1 MYPMISKYSHK
12 SLIWI
17 DLESPKEEE
26 ILYLLEQYSIP
37 SSLEEEIRKKS
48 SKQKVKISSDYI
60 FLYLNF
66 PKILHIENKVEEN
79 KIIFILHEDFIITI
93 HDEQVDA
100 LGEFLNNL
108 EMDTTIPEDLKITNN
123 GLLFFY
129 LIKSLYINLKEQLVV
144 NNTEIKELENKIIGI
159 KKKNISKSIYNKNY
173 ILIKI
178 DQSLNSHGRILEYL
192 KDPLTLVYGEK
203 FEYYISLIN
212 NEFREAKDMVSEQ
225 GKNFVNLYNI
235 SNLVLIDQ
243 NSKKL
248 KILTRLSILS
258 LIIVILTFLYVFSNI

>member
-1 MYPMISKYSHK
+1 MISKYSHN

-26 ILYLLEQYSIP
+26 ILYVIEEYSIP
-37 SSLEEEIRKKS
+37 SSLVEEIRKKA
-48 SKQKVKISSDYI
+48 SKSKTKISSDVI
-60 FLYLNF
+60 FLSLNF
-66 PKILHIENKVEEN
+66 PKILHDENKVLDN
-79 KIIFILHEDFIITI
+79 KIIFIISENFIMTI
-93 HDEQVDA
+93 HDEQIDA
-100 LGEFLNNL
+100 LNEFLNNL
-108 EMDTTIPEDLKITNN
+108 EMDTTLPEELKITNN
-123 GLLFFY
+123 GLLLFY

-144 NNTEIKELENKIIGI
+144 NNTEIKELEGKIIGI

-178 DQSLNSHGRILEYL
+178 DQCLNSHGRIFDYL
-192 KDPLTLVYGEK
+192 KESLVRVYGEK
-203 FEYYISLIN
+203 FEYYTSLIK
-212 NEFREAKDMVSEQ
+212 NEYSETKDMVTEQ

-235 SNLVLIDQ
+235 SNLMLIDQ

-248 KILTRLSILS
+248 KLLTRLSILS

>member
-1 MYPMISKYSHK
+1 MISKYSHN

-26 ILYLLEQYSIP
+26 LIYAIEEYSIP
-37 SSLEEEIRKKS
+37 SSIEEEIRKTS
-48 SKQKVKISSDYI
+48 SKSKTKMSSGYI
-60 FLYLNF
+60 FLSLIF
-66 PKILHIENKVEEN
+66 PKILHKENKVEDN
-79 KIIFILHEDFIITI
+79 KIVFIIHEDFIMTI
-93 HDEQVDA
+93 HDTQIDA

-108 EMDTTIPEDLKITNN
+108 EMDTTLPEELKITNN

-129 LIKSLYINLKEQLVV
+129 LVKSLYINLKEQLFI

-178 DQSLNSHGRILEYL
+178 DQCLNSHGRLFEYL
-192 KDPLTLVYGEK
+192 KEFLIGIYGEK
-203 FEYYISLIN
+203 FEYYISLIK
-212 NEFREAKDMVSEQ
+212 NEFSETKDMVSEQ

-235 SNLVLIDQ
+235 SNLMLIDQ

-248 KILTRLSILS
+248 KILTRLSVLS
-258 LIIVILTFLYVFSNI
+258 LIIIILTFLYVFSNI

>member
-1 MYPMISKYSHK
+1 MISKYSHK

-26 ILYLLEQYSIP
+26 ILYILEEYSIP
-37 SSLEEEIRKKS
+37 SSLEEEIRKKA
-48 SKQKVKISSDYI
+48 SKSKTKISSDYI
-60 FLYLNF
+60 FLSLNF
-66 PKILHIENKVEEN
+66 PKILHSDNKVEDN
-79 KIIFILHEDFIITI
+79 KIIFIIHEDFVMTI
-93 HDEQVDA
+93 HDDQIDA

-108 EMDTTIPEDLKITNN
+108 EMDTTLPEDLKITDN

-129 LIKSLYINLKEQLVV
+129 LMKSLYINLKEQLVI
-144 NNTEIKELENKIIGI
+144 NNTEIKELEAKIIGI

-178 DQSLNSHGRILEYL
+178 DQCLNSHGRILEYL
-192 KDPLTLVYGEK
+192 KESLVQIFGEK
-203 FEYYISLIN
+203 FEYYTSLIK
-212 NEFREAKDMVSEQ
+212 NEYSETKDMVSEQ

-235 SNLVLIDQ
+235 SNLMLIDQ

-248 KILTRLSILS
+248 KIITRLSILS
-258 LIIVILTFLYVFSNI
+258 LIIIILTFLYVFSNI